1 MADKRLVIFEGAC
14 LYAQVYAGQERAPHP
29 DALEKKNA
37 HPDDRSYSI
46 QVECSEELHK
56 KLLKAG
62 ISPLQALKEIE
73 GKNYIRIKGTHTKIY
88 VEKTTGAPKT
98 TRFNDPEVVDVDG
111 NKLDIN
117 TLIGNGSKVR
127 VTAELAAFTGKTL
140 KVLRLNKVEVLE
152 LVPYIKPAKTE
163 DTIEVVLSETAYKE
177 ATTAPNTSN
186 MF

>member
-29 DALEKKNA
+29 DAVSKDPATAN
-37 HPDDRSYSI
+37 DRHYSI
-46 QVECSEELHK
+46 QVECSEDLYK
-56 KLLKAG
+56 KLRKAG
-62 ISPLQALKEIE
+62 ISPMQELKEVE
-73 GKNYIRIKGTHTKIY
+73 GKNYIRIKGTHTKTY
-88 VEKTTGAPKT
+88 VEKTTGSPKT

-127 VTAELAAFTGKTL
+127 VTAELASFTGKTL

-152 LVPYIKPAKTE
+152 LVPYIKPEKE
-163 DTIEVVLSETAYKE
+163 ETIEVVLSETTYKE
-177 ATTAPNTSN
+177 ATTPPNTSN